1 MLRDQFLPSFL
12 HAFLPQ
18 SRLSRCLSVARRHTD
33 GPHETATDT
42 ERGLERPR
50 GAKPPGQRGRSNPRA
65 RPLLADPFGA
75 TGSRANAM
83 THYPQMT
90 RPHEVKGA

>member
-1 MLRDQFLPSFL
+1 MLRAQFPPSFL
-12 HAFLPQ
+12 HPFLP
-18 SRLSRCLSVARRHTD
+18 SCRLSPCGSVAHQGTE

-75 TGSRANAM
+75 TGSRANDR
-83 THYPQMT
+83 THNPRNDT
-90 RPHEVKGA
+90 TP

>member
-1 MLRDQFLPSFL
+1 MEITHFLPCFPPSFL
-12 HAFLPQ
+12 PP
-18 SRLSRCLSVARRHTD
+18 SCLSRCGSVAHQRTE
-33 GPHETATDT
+33 GPHETAADT

>member
-1 MLRDQFLPSFL
+1 MENSHFLRSFPPSFL
-12 HAFLPQ
+12 RPC
-18 SRLSRCLSVARRHTD
+18 RLSRCLSVARRHTD

>member
-1 MLRDQFLPSFL
+1 MLKAQFPPLFLPP
-12 HAFLPQ
+12 FLPPC
-18 SRLSRCLSVARRHTD
+18 RLSRCLIVARRHTD
-33 GPHETATDT
+33 GLHETATDT

-75 TGSRANAM
+75 GGSRANAM
-83 THYPQMT
+83 THYRQMT
-90 RPHEVKGA
+90 RPQHVKGA